1 MDSPVSIDQVAQSLT
16 SSRAQQMDRLK
27 GASDEQIRKAAEEF
41 EGFFVSMMLE
51 SMFAGIKTDTMFG
64 GGQGEA
70 VFRSMLL
77 QEYGKSISQSD
88 GFGIADSVQREILK
102 LQEVQDS

>member
-1 MDSPVSIDQVAQSLT
+1 MDSPVSIDQVTQSLT
-16 SSRAQQMDRLK
+16 SSRAPQMDRLK
-27 GASDEQIRKAAEEF
+27 GASDEQVRKTAEEF

-88 GFGIADSVQREILK
+88 GFGIADTVQREILK
-102 LQEVQDS
+102 LQEVQNS